1 MLSTISSFANRRN
14 DVSQII
20 YSLFITQYE
29 VFSKIN
35 TPIVVLRL
43 LRCIA
48 CYPSAL
54 YYSYIEHQIKKG
66 RVFALEG
73 LRCFE
78 KIIRTNKYNELFKN
92 LALIIANLIEFISVT
107 DPIMD
112 LIVNKQFE
120 QMLKASSSLFEGI
133 LRKINN

>member
-43 LRCIA
+43 LRCVA

-54 YYSYIEHQIKKG
+54 YYSYI
-66 RVFALEG
+66 
-73 LRCFE
+73 
-78 KIIRTNKYNELFKN
+78 
-92 LALIIANLIEFISVT
+92 
-107 DPIMD
+107 
-112 LIVNKQFE
+112 
-120 QMLKASSSLFEGI
+120 
-133 LRKINN
+133 